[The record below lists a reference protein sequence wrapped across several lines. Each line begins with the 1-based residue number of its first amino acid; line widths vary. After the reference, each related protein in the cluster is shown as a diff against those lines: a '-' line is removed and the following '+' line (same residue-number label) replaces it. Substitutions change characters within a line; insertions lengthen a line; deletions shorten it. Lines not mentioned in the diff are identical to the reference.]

1 MSELNHQSQYPY
13 IRTFTPRW
21 RDNDQ
26 YGHINNAVYYEYF
39 DSTANLFLI
48 EEAGLNPQTSPA
60 IAYVVYSQCQ
70 YFAPVAYPAT
80 LEIGLAVKKLGH
92 SSITWQLGLFAGGDN
107 ECKATGE
114 FVHVFVD
121 RETGEKTAI
130 PSGIRQALE
139 TLQVGDMA

>member
-1 MSELNHQSQYPY
+1 MSNLTKQDFPWC
-13 IRTFTPRW
+13 RTFTPRW

-48 EEAGLNPQTSPA
+48 QEAKLDVQNSST

-70 YFAPVAYPAT
+70 YFAPVAYPQD
-80 LEIGLAVKKLGH
+80 LEIGLSVKKLGN
-92 SSITWQLGLFAGGDN
+92 SSVTWHLGLF
-107 ECKATGE
+107 CKDDEHIKAEGE

-121 RETGEKTAI
+121 RETGAKTTIPANIREK
-130 PSGIRQALE
+130 
-139 TLQVGDMA
+139 LQSIVKTPTE